1 MNNQVIKTISFIC
14 GVGSIIFST
23 ICCVYAYNHSMWY
36 EFIITICSGCLMLY
50 LSTMA
55 YNMKNEDDE
64 ENDFFD

>member
-1 MNNQVIKTISFIC
+1 MNNQVIKIISFIF

-36 EFIITICSGCLMLY
+36 EFVITICSGCLMLY
-50 LSTMA
+50 LSTMS

-64 ENDFFD
+64 ENDIFD

>member
-1 MNNQVIKTISFIC
+1 MNNQVIKIISFIF

-36 EFIITICSGCLMLY
+36 EFVITICSGCLMLY
-50 LSTMA
+50 LSTML